1 MLPMVLVTFTTP
13 KSKGGLK
20 ESLDVLAGVVDMTT
34 EVALTRPWKRWVE
47 AGVGGGEACLK
58 AKGAIV
64 GIVLSG
70 LTLPKIG
77 LKVGVKVP
85 GAEDGAAVTE
95 ILEYKEV
102 PVSLLGGSPKMGF
115 DMWSAEAATGGT
127 SSPGWGAGLLISLN
141 EVLCVAGAVG
151 ITADES
157 RCAAA

>member
-1 MLPMVLVTFTTP
+1 MVLVTFATP

-58 AKGAIV
+58 EKGAIM

-85 GAEDGAAVTE
+85 GAEDGPAVTE

-115 DMWSAEAATGGT
+115 DM
-127 SSPGWGAGLLISLN
+127 
-141 EVLCVAGAVG
+141 
-151 ITADES
+151 
-157 RCAAA
+157 

>member
-1 MLPMVLVTFTTP
+1 MPMVLVTFATP

-58 AKGAIV
+58 EKGAIM

-115 DMWSAEAATGGT
+115 DM
-127 SSPGWGAGLLISLN
+127 
-141 EVLCVAGAVG
+141 
-151 ITADES
+151 
-157 RCAAA
+157 

>member
-1 MLPMVLVTFTTP
+1 M
-13 KSKGGLK
+13 
-20 ESLDVLAGVVDMTT
+20 
-34 EVALTRPWKRWVE
+34 
-47 AGVGGGEACLK
+47 
-58 AKGAIV
+58 

-115 DMWSAEAATGGT
+115 DM
-127 SSPGWGAGLLISLN
+127 
-141 EVLCVAGAVG
+141 
-151 ITADES
+151 
-157 RCAAA
+157 

>member
-1 MLPMVLVTFTTP
+1 M
-13 KSKGGLK
+13 
-20 ESLDVLAGVVDMTT
+20 
-34 EVALTRPWKRWVE
+34 
-47 AGVGGGEACLK
+47 
-58 AKGAIV
+58 

-115 DMWSAEAATGGT
+115 DMWSAEAAIGGT
-127 SSPGWGAGLLISLN
+127 DAEGWGAGLLISLN

-157 RCAAA
+157 RCTAA